1 MTTHV
6 DEKIYGNVMEVHL
19 NGKLTK
25 EDYARFVPDT
35 EELIRQHDKIR
46 LLVMLDDFRGWNAGG
61 LWEDIKWDVRH
72 FNHVERIAIVGE
84 KEWEK
89 WMTNFCK
96 PFTTATVRYFEQG
109 EVAEARAWVEG
120 D

>member
-19 NGKLTK
+19 SGKLTR

-35 EELIRQHDKIR
+35 EELIWQHDKIR
-46 LLVMLDDFRGWNAGG
+46 LLVMLDDFHGWNAGA
-61 LWEDIKWDVRH
+61 LWEDIKWNAQH
-72 FNHVERIAIVGE
+72 FNHVECIAVVGE
-84 KEWEK
+84 KQWHR
-89 WMTNFCK
+89 WMAGFCK
-96 PFTTATVRYFEQG
+96 PFTTATIRYFEHSQL
-109 EVAEARAWVEG
+109 AEARAWVEG